1 MEGFE
6 AGVGAPLLYDPL
18 AADHTVLFP
27 ETSERF
33 QADLSY
39 IGTYLPEKR
48 AFFKNVFPLK
58 KKYTTCGLRTG
69 LTPWIASWASFNG
82 RQYFNIPILRSLQ
95 KPNWRWK
102 MSGESIR
109 PRPFRSMFME
119 STSGHTATAMNEHSK
134 FACGDLRSWMTSPFV
149 HF

>member
-6 AGVGAPLLYDPL
+6 AGVGRPYYTIPL
-18 AADHTVLFP
+18 AADHTVLFRKLRSVFKP
-27 ETSERF
+27 TFLYWDVFAGEAGVF
-33 QADLSY
+33 QKCFSAQ
-39 IGTYLPEKR
+39 EK
-48 AFFKNVFPLK
+48 N
-58 KKYTTCGLRTG
+58 TTCGLRTG

-109 PRPFRSMFME
+109 PRPFRSMFMNLP
-119 STSGHTATAMNEHSK
+119 A
-134 FACGDLRSWMTSPFV
+134 DIQRLQ
-149 HF
+149 